1 MAYTT
6 AEGRERILGDL
17 ARAVELVADALASI
31 GVAYERL
38 DEQHADELE
47 ERLFRP
53 VQIAYGRAQ
62 RTHSEFAA
70 RSGLAGSAFVPHSPP
85 APSHSV
91 RELIDRAAEDA
102 RGADEAIAALQ
113 DSMLPVEVGDPE
125 LRAGLSE
132 VRELLTAVPG
142 RARELNRTIGR

>member
-17 ARAVELVADALASI
+17 ARAVELAAEALASL

-38 DEQHADELE
+38 DEQHADALE

-53 VQIAYGRAQ
+53 VQVAYGRAQ

-70 RSGLAGSAFVPHSPP
+70 RSGLPGGTFAPHAPP

-91 RELIDRAAEDA
+91 RELIERAAEDA
-102 RGADEAIAALQ
+102 RGADDAIAALQ
-113 DSMLPVEVGDPE
+113 DSMLPVEVGDPQ

-132 VRELLTAVPG
+132 VRELLAPVPA
-142 RARELNRTIGR
+142 RARELTRTVGR